1 METLIQ
7 VGSINYLESRLNK
20 MYEETRGK
28 LRERRRQDVRDQAD
42 ILAAQSAAVSFALNM
57 DLVQDA
63 IRDFRVAEREGRQRR
78 RRQARQNKARGAFV
92 QISGHRNA
100 VNN

>member
-1 METLIQ
+1 
-7 VGSINYLESRLNK
+7 

-42 ILAAQSAAVSFALNM
+42 MLAAQSATSFAINM

-63 IRDFRVAEREGRQRR
+63 IRDYRVAEREGRQRR
-78 RRQARQNKARGAFV
+78 RRQARQNKVPVVLSVGG
-92 QISGHRNA
+92 SGTFYRIPGSDLKLATNRFTKYP
-100 VNN
+100 